1 MAHYDRYLE
10 LLAQHNATGRAEDA
24 LQPLQA
30 QLQELE
36 DGKGALERA
45 LLDTKAGW

>member
-24 LQPLQA
+24 LQRGLGLGRRGEEA
-30 QLQELE
+30 VLGSF
-36 DGKGALERA
+36 D
-45 LLDTKAGW
+45 D